1 MRRACA
7 SQHAGVVYVI
17 LRRLP
22 VSAFGRL
29 VVFSLIVFLPRH
41 MYMSAMYANDAPV
54 VFFVTL
60 SAYLAIRLLQGADGW
75 VSVLLLAVHRPARAG
90 REARVYGFRVASRRV
105 NWDLPPGCA
114 RPRLR
119 RA

>member
-1 MRRACA
+1 
-7 SQHAGVVYVI
+7 VYVI

-75 VSVLLLAVHRPARAG
+75 VSVLLLAVTASAGAAAAAYATLVVVHVAYWVWSMRA
-90 REARVYGFRVASRRV
+90 
-105 NWDLPPGCA
+105 WHP
-114 RPRLR
+114 
-119 RA
+119 